1 MISRFAA
8 NLRPSRSPRP
18 AVRQAWLGL
27 VLALGLLLPLAQHGA
42 LRHALDHVASHGHH
56 EPAGLPD
63 PGACKACAAYGV
75 LGGGLPAVA
84 LVILARVGTLR
95 IPPRH
100 PPTPIARAA
109 VVTRA
114 RSPPPSAD
122 A

>member
-1 MISRFAA
+1 MIFAA
-8 NLRPSRSPRP
+8 DLFPSQPPRSAHRW
-18 AVRQAWLGL
+18 AWLGL
-27 VLALGLLLPLAQHGA
+27 VLTLGLLLPLAQHGA
-42 LRHALDHVASHGHH
+42 LRHALQHVSSHGHH
-56 EPAGLPD
+56 EPSGLPD
-63 PGACKACAAYGV
+63 PGTCKACGAYGV

-84 LVILARVGTLR
+84 LVILARAGTLR

-100 PPTPIARAA
+100 PPTEIARAA